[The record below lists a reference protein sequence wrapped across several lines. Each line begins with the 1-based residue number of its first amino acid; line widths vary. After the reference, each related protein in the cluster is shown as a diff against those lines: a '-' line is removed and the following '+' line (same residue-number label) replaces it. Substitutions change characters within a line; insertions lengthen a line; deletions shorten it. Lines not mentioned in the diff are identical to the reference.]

1 VTRVLVTGA
10 AGIVGHYLMPRLRG
24 AGLEVHGASR
34 RARDG
39 GDVVWHVADLRKAG
53 WHEALPPMDL
63 VLHLAPLWL
72 LPSALDGIRAL
83 GAGRLIAFGST
94 SLHTKM
100 DSPSAG
106 ERRLAAWLAE
116 AEAALARDAGRIE
129 WTIFRPTMIWGGGL
143 DRNIS
148 TIARFIERFGF
159 FPVAGRA
166 PGLRQPV
173 HADDLAQACMAALGN
188 PASHGCRLDL
198 GGGEVL
204 SYRDMV
210 SRIFEALDQP
220 PRLVR
225 LPPKLFRALVSLA
238 GRRTRLDPAMVDR
251 MARDMVFDPEP
262 ARRIIGYAPRPFH
275 PARADLGVGP

>member
-1 VTRVLVTGA
+1 MTRALVTGA
-10 AGIVGHYLMPRLRG
+10 AGIVGHYLVRRLRE
-24 AGLEVHGASR
+24 AGLEVHCVSR
-34 RARDG
+34 VARDG
-39 GDVVWHVADLRKAG
+39 GDVVWHVADLGEVG
-53 WHEALPPMDL
+53 WHEGLPPMDL

-72 LPSALDGIRAL
+72 LPPALDGIRAL

-159 FPVAGRA
+159 FPMAGWA

-173 HADDLAQACMAALGN
+173 HADDLAQACMAALDR

-210 SRIFEALDQP
+210 TRIFETLGRP

-225 LPPKLFRALVSLA
+225 LPPKLFRTLVSLA

-251 MARDMVFDPEP
+251 MAQDMVFDPEP

-275 PARADLGVGP
+275 PSRDDLGVGA